1 MGSYTTPSRSVV
13 SVNVVCISVVCV
25 SVGPGDGHRTKVK
38 SRRYDGELHYSIK
51 KCGECQC
58 GVCQC
63 GVCQCGARSR
73 SQVKGK
79 VKAIRWGATLLHQ
92 EVW

>member
-13 SVNVVCISVVCV
+13 SVNVVCVSVVCV
-25 SVGPGDGHRTKVK
+25 SVGPGAGHRSKVK

-51 KCGECQC
+51 KCGECP
-58 GVCQC
+58 C

-73 SQVKGK
+73 SQDQGK
-79 VKAIRWGATLLHQ
+79 VKAIRWGATLLHDGG
-92 EVW
+92 